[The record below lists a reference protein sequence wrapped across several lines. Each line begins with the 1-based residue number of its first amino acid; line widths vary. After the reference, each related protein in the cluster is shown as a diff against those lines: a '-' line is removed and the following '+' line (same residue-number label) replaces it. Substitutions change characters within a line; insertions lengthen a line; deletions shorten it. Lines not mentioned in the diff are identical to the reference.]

1 MNAKGTSHKKR
12 FTSLGGIIVHNSFL
26 INGDKV
32 FPVAKQNVSIN
43 AGHIFDNDGISA
55 PCFGLNTSLNSVA
68 LTKLYLGTK
77 WNLDSAVTKNASQ
90 SMTVEYTL
98 TEV

>member
-1 MNAKGTSHKKR
+1 MHD
-12 FTSLGGIIVHNSFL
+12 SFL

-32 FPVAKQNVSIN
+32 FPVLKKNVSIG
-43 AGHIFDNDGISA
+43 AGHIFGNDGISA

-68 LTKLYLGTK
+68 VSKLYLATK
-77 WNLDSAVTKNASQ
+77 WTLDSAVTKNASQ